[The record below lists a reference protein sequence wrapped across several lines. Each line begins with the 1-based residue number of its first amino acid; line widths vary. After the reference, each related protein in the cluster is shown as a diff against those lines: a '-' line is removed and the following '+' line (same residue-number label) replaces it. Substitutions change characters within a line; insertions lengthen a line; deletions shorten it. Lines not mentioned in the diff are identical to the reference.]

1 MNKNKNFK
9 TCCDLFQGAYI
20 FENNRGIKSFKWL
33 NSKGH
38 LDVVNGYHYT
48 TIYKKLKN
56 YINDN
61 GTIKGYTLSELK
73 TLNIKIK
80 NMED

>member
-1 MNKNKNFK
+1 MKINKNLKL
-9 TCCDLFQGAYI
+9 CCNLFEGGYTS
-20 FENNRGIKSFKWL
+20 EYRKGIKTFKWL

-38 LDVVNGYHYT
+38 LMVVSGYHYT

-73 TLNIKIK
+73 H
-80 NMED
+80 